1 MLMKILPKFHGNRR
15 KLEKPL
21 IEMLKIC
28 LKDEKEIEEIN
39 YEKIIDILT
48 HWENE
53 KNRFRFKHTGKKV
66 LRMLRQLYDIG
77 FASFS

>member
-1 MLMKILPKFHGNRR
+1 
-15 KLEKPL
+15 
-21 IEMLKIC
+21 MLKIC

-39 YEKIIDILT
+39 YEKIIGILKN
-48 HWENE
+48 WENE
-53 KNRFRFKHTGKKV
+53 KSRFRFKHTGKKV